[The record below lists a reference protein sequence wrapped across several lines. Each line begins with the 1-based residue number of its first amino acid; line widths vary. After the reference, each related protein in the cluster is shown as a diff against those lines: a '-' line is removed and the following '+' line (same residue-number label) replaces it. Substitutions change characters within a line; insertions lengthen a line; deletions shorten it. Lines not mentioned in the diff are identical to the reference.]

1 MIDQGELFDIPSPC
15 KRICVTN
22 NRGYCKGCFRSRDER
37 LNWLKYS
44 DFQRQLI
51 INLCEK
57 RRLKVLSAKQNPQ
70 TEEDADE
77 WIPQADLFAEL
88 PDNREAIAAGTESP
102 VHSEAETLQPVTT
115 VPNTSAPDTS
125 EADTSEADI
134 SAPDTS
140 EPGTSVSE
148 ADLTSSGQIQTGLFN
163 EPADTAQVTAEP
175 AEQSTQRSA
184 ANATSSAEER
194 IADEEKA
201 EAQIEETAEK
211 KLKESKAARRKT
223 RQPQP
228 GDDQLDMFS

>member
-125 EADTSEADI
+125 EADI

-163 EPADTAQVTAEP
+163 EPENTVQATGES
-175 AEQSTQRSA
+175 AEQSAQRPA
-184 ANATSSAEER
+184 ANTPSLAEEQK
-194 IADEEKA
+194 AEEQTA
-201 EAQIEETAEK
+201 EAQIEEEKTAEK
-211 KLKESKAARRKT
+211 KLNESKAARRKT